1 MSMMNCSARPRARSS
16 AISGVAASAR
26 LAAKTGPSS
35 TSGAVRVASRS
46 PFSST
51 AGEPVKRDGSCSIL
65 RAMTVH
71 GFTVHDMILRG
82 AAVHGEAPAIIC
94 GEQQVSFR
102 EFARRVEAL
111 AGGLAGLG
119 IGRGD
124 RICILA
130 QNDVAYLD
138 LYGACARQG
147 IIAYPINWRLT
158 GAEVE
163 RVLERAAPAMMVIDS
178 SALGVAAEWPSG
190 KPSVAN
196 WYRLGDDQIRDGAAA
211 SFLPLA
217 GLYREGPPPPVADVG
232 PDDVFAVISTAAV
245 DVIPRGAA
253 LTHANVLAANLTVAG
268 AFAMTPADRYLL
280 ALPLFHITALGL
292 ALAHMHAG
300 AASVLV
306 SRFDADLAVR
316 LIDRHGVTHVSD
328 FPPVLASLLD
338 AADKAGSRLPSLRHV
353 SGLDAP
359 ATIERLHQ
367 RTGAKFW
374 TGFGQSETS
383 GFVSIQ
389 RVIDRPGAA
398 GKPVPICRIRVVDDY
413 DRDVPVGTPG
423 EILVRG
429 PLVFRGYFAQPD
441 VTAYTLRDGW
451 HHTGDVGRFDADGYL
466 HYVKRKPEKELIK
479 PGGENVYPAEVEKVV
494 MQMAG
499 VSGVCVYGIPD
510 VRWGEAIKAV
520 VEVAPAGRYTPG
532 DVSEFVGAR
541 IARFKRPHAVAFTDA
556 LPRTPDGAVDRD
568 AVKARWGDAP

>member
-1 MSMMNCSARPRARSS
+1 M
-16 AISGVAASAR
+16 
-26 LAAKTGPSS
+26 
-35 TSGAVRVASRS
+35 AVQ
-46 PFSST
+46 
-51 AGEPVKRDGSCSIL
+51 
-65 RAMTVH
+65 
-71 GFTVHDMILRG
+71 GFTVYDMIERG
-82 AAVHGEAPAIIC
+82 AAVHGEAPAVIH
-94 GEQQVSFR
+94 GERQVSFR
-102 EFARRVEAL
+102 GFARRVDAL

-119 IGRGD
+119 IGRGE

-158 GAEVE
+158 AAEVE
-163 RVLERAAPAMMVIDS
+163 RVLERAEPAMMVIDA
-178 SALGVAAEWPSG
+178 SALGVAAGWPSS
-190 KPSVAN
+190 KPSVAH
-196 WYRLGDDQIRDGAAA
+196 WYQLGDDQHGDRAAA
-211 SFLPLA
+211 GFTPLA
-217 GLYREGPPPPVADVG
+217 ALYREGAAPPAADVA

-253 LTHANVLAANLTVAG
+253 LTHANVLAANLTVAA
-268 AFAMTPADRYLL
+268 AFAMTAADRYLL
-280 ALPLFHITALGL
+280 ALPLFHITALGN

-306 SRFDADLAVR
+306 SRFDADEAVR

-328 FPPVLASLLD
+328 FPPVLATLLD
-338 AADKAGSRLPSLRHV
+338 AADKAGSRLASLRHV

-367 RTGAKFW
+367 RTEAKFW

-389 RVIDRPGAA
+389 RVIDKPGAA
-398 GKPVPICRIRVVDDY
+398 GKPVPVCRVRVVDDY
-413 DRDVPVGTPG
+413 DRDVPVGAPG

-429 PLVFRGYFAQPD
+429 PLVFQGYFAQPD
-441 VTAYTLRDGW
+441 VTAYTLRNGW

-466 HYVKRKPEKELIK
+466 YYVKRKPEKELIK
-479 PGGENVYPAEVEKVV
+479 PGGENVYPAEVETVV

-499 VSGVCVYGIPD
+499 VIGVCVYGIPD
-510 VRWGEAIKAV
+510 PRWGEAIKAV
-520 VEVAPAGRYTPG
+520 VEVAPAGRYTAH
-532 DVSEFVGAR
+532 DVSEFVGTR

-556 LPRTPDGAVDRD
+556 LPRTPDGAVDRE